1 MNKRILASVRPPGIL
16 RDIVS
21 LRAGYICGRRA
32 AAFKTTPEFL
42 LHCQNTVNMRNL
54 DIKKYIAEE
63 LGGTIN
69 RHGYQT

>member
-1 MNKRILASVRPPGIL
+1 MNKRIFPSVRPPGIL
-16 RDIVS
+16 RDIIS
-21 LRAGYICGRRA
+21 LRAGYIFARLA

-42 LHCQNTVNMRNL
+42 IHCQKTVNIRNL